1 MRTVM
6 VTGVGAIIGYGVL
19 RSLRQSGT
27 KVRLVGVDA
36 SPTAVGAAWC
46 DQFIPA
52 PFTSSDDYAEWLDRA
67 LAQSGAELLI
77 PCIEQDVAYLAAH
90 VQDVSKKTRLALNRP
105 DLIRI
110 ATDKGLMDDELRRI
124 DSPARIET
132 RFEGSFAS
140 LAQAFGVPFLV
151 KPRRSY
157 ASKGLVKIN
166 SPSAFA
172 PLESRLGA
180 ELMAQPIIGDDDAEY
195 TVGVF
200 GDGRGTVLA
209 SITLRRLLAKDG
221 STAAAWQETDATLDS
236 VVAGLC
242 AHFAP
247 LGPTNLQFRKNSTG
261 WKLLEINPRISSSTS
276 IRAALGFND
285 AVMCV
290 DYYLDGKS
298 IEQPALK
305 PGHVKRYIEDLVFY
319 DRADL

>member
-19 RSLRQSGT
+19 RSLRRSGT
-27 KVRLVGVDA
+27 EVRLVGVDA

-46 DQFIPA
+46 DQFIQA
-52 PFTSSDDYAEWLDRA
+52 PFTSAENYADWLDKA
-67 LAQSGAELLI
+67 IAWSGTELLI

-90 VQDVSKKTRLALNRP
+90 ADEVSKKTRLALNRP

-110 ATDKGLMDDELRRI
+110 ATDKGLMDEELQRI
-124 DSPARIET
+124 GSPARIET

-140 LAQAFGVPFLV
+140 LAQSFGVPFLV

-157 ASKGLVKIN
+157 ASKGLVKIS
-166 SPSAFA
+166 SPDEFR
-172 PLESRLGA
+172 PFESRLGT
-180 ELMAQPIIGDDDAEY
+180 ELMVQPIIGDDDAEY

-200 GDGRGTVLA
+200 GDGLGNVLA
-209 SITLRRLLAKDG
+209 TITLRRLLAKDG
-221 STAAAWQETDATLDS
+221 STAAAWQETDATLDL

-247 LGPTNLQFRKNSTG
+247 LGPTNLQFRKSSTG

-285 AVMCV
+285 ALMCL
-290 DYYLDGKS
+290 DYYLEGKP
-298 IEQPALK
+298 IVQPVLK
-305 PGHVKRYIEDLVFY
+305 PGHIKRYIEDLIVN
-319 DRADL
+319 DRTDL